1 MAVGPAESRGI
12 PEELRARARAALAAD
27 RNVRAVLL
35 YGSRARGDH
44 RPESD
49 WDIAL
54 VTRRGGWR
62 LCWRPPAGWGDGPGF
77 RTPWFLRLPEG
88 ELRRKKDAVGHPAF
102 ALARDGIVLAGS
114 WRRPVPGPPQP
125 VGADDHARILDIAL
139 RCLGRAVHGAGAL
152 LTTDRKHALRYD
164 DCDYARWVFHTT
176 CFRISRDSG
185 WAASGLA
192 VAALARFAK
201 PGACKH
207 PPERLARSISD
218 SVLAAELA
226 RLGGRIVEEGAAG
239 EEAGGPEDLRAA
251 FVRIA
256 RIAERL
262 PAELLEAARAPQLR
276 RKAPGFALR
285 QVRTL
290 RWMATLLR
298 EARMEADA
306 GDPGGQADFP
316 VSAEVLADYDLMAPA
331 LEAAARGL
339 MAVPRL
345 LKHDMGGP

>member
-1 MAVGPAESRGI
+1 MAERGI

-44 RPESD
+44 RPDSD

-54 VTRRGGWR
+54 LTRRGGWR
-62 LCWRPPAGWGDGPGF
+62 LCWRPPAGWGEGLDF
-77 RTPWFLRLPEG
+77 WTPWFLRLPEG
-88 ELRRKKDAVGHPAF
+88 ELRRKKDSAGHPAF

-114 WRRPVPGPPQP
+114 WRRPVPGPPLP
-125 VGADDHARILDIAL
+125 VGPDDHARILDIAL
-139 RCLGRAVHGAGAL
+139 RCLGRAVHAAGAL
-152 LTTDRKHALRYD
+152 LTADRKLLLRCD
-164 DCDYARWVFHTT
+164 DRDYSRWVSGTT

-201 PGACKH
+201 PGVRKH
-207 PPERLARSISD
+207 PPERLARCLPD
-218 SVLAAELA
+218 PVLAAALA
-226 RLGGRIVEEGAAG
+226 RLGGRIAGEDLDG

-276 RKAPGFALR
+276 RMAPGLALR
-285 QVRTL
+285 QVREL
-290 RWMATLLR
+290 RWMAALLR
-298 EARMEADA
+298 EARMESDA
-306 GDPGGQADFP
+306 GEPFPSDCP

-345 LKHDMGGP
+345 LKHDMRGP